1 MTMNLQHCT
10 RGVAFRGEHN
20 TQRGRVVMIRWIH
33 AGQSVAAAF
42 LGSLVECVEGAT
54 TVLAV
59 GTVRGWRSAL
69 AGALAGVA
77 VLAGLVGLLGPA
89 LSTIPVSLLQVVI
102 GVLLLLFGLSWLRKA
117 VMRAGGVMPLRDE
130 QRAFASTTATLRMP
144 TATTSRR
151 RWDRVALIASFKA
164 VLLEGV
170 EVVFIVLAAGA
181 ASQTILPAS
190 LGAVGA
196 TLVVTLAVLAL
207 RRPLARVPENTLKFT
222 VAVLLASFGTFWVV
236 EGLGIPWPGG
246 DLAILGLAAAFLSGS
261 LLVVEMLRRH
271 AGAMRRSRGAA

>member
-1 MTMNLQHCT
+1 
-10 RGVAFRGEHN
+10 
-20 TQRGRVVMIRWIH
+20 MITWIH
-33 AGQSVAAAF
+33 AGPSVAAAF
-42 LGSLVECVEGAT
+42 LGSLVECVEAAT
-54 TVLAV
+54 IVLAV

-196 TLVVTLAVLAL
+196 TLVVTLAALAL

-246 DLAILGLAAAFLSGS
+246 DLAILGLAAAFFAGS
-261 LLVVEMLRRH
+261 LVMVEVLRRH

>member
-1 MTMNLQHCT
+1 
-10 RGVAFRGEHN
+10 
-20 TQRGRVVMIRWIH
+20 MITWIH
-33 AGQSVAAAF
+33 AGPSVAAAF
-42 LGSLVECVEGAT
+42 LGSLVECVEAAT
-54 TVLAV
+54 IVLAV

-196 TLVVTLAVLAL
+196 TLVVTLAALAL

-246 DLAILGLAAAFLSGS
+246 DLAILGLAAAFLAGS
-261 LLVVEMLRRH
+261 LVMVEVLRRH

>member
-1 MTMNLQHCT
+1 
-10 RGVAFRGEHN
+10 
-20 TQRGRVVMIRWIH
+20 MITWIH
-33 AGQSVAAAF
+33 AGPSVAAAF
-42 LGSLVECVEGAT
+42 LGSLVECVEAAT
-54 TVLAV
+54 IVLAV

-89 LSTIPVSLLQVVI
+89 LSTIPVSLLQVII
-102 GVLLLLFGLSWLRKA
+102 GVLLVLFGLSWLRKA

-196 TLVVTLAVLAL
+196 TLVVTLAALAL

-246 DLAILGLAAAFLSGS
+246 DLAILGLAAAFFAGS
-261 LLVVEMLRRH
+261 LVMVEVLRRH

>member
-1 MTMNLQHCT
+1 
-10 RGVAFRGEHN
+10 
-20 TQRGRVVMIRWIH
+20 MITWIH
-33 AGQSVAAAF
+33 AGPSVAAAF
-42 LGSLVECVEGAT
+42 LGSLVECVEAAT
-54 TVLAV
+54 IVLAV

-89 LSTIPVSLLQVVI
+89 LSTIPVSLLQVII
-102 GVLLLLFGLSWLRKA
+102 GVLLVLFGLSWLRKA

-196 TLVVTLAVLAL
+196 TLIVTLAALAL

-246 DLAILGLAAAFLSGS
+246 DLAILGLAAAFFAGS
-261 LLVVEMLRRH
+261 LVMVEVLRRH

>member
-1 MTMNLQHCT
+1 
-10 RGVAFRGEHN
+10 
-20 TQRGRVVMIRWIH
+20 MITWIH
-33 AGQSVAAAF
+33 AGPSVAAAF
-42 LGSLVECVEGAT
+42 LGSLVECVEAAT
-54 TVLAV
+54 IVLAV

-69 AGALAGVA
+69 AGTIAGFA

-102 GVLLLLFGLSWLRKA
+102 GLLLLLFGLSWLRKA
-117 VMRAGGVMPLRDE
+117 VMRASGAMPLRDE
-130 QRAFASTTATLRMP
+130 ERTFASTTATLRTP
-144 TATTSRR
+144 SAATAR
-151 RWDRVALIASFKA
+151 RWDRVALIATFKA

-181 ASQTILPAS
+181 ASQTIIPAS

-196 TLVVTLAVLAL
+196 ALAVTFVALAL

-222 VAVLLASFGTFWVV
+222 VAVLLAGFGTFWVV

-246 DLAILGLAAAFLSGS
+246 DLAILGLAAAYLAGS
-261 LLVVEMLRRH
+261 LLVVQVLRVDPR
-271 AGAMRRSRGAA
+271 AKSRTSDGEGQRRRV

>member
-1 MTMNLQHCT
+1 
-10 RGVAFRGEHN
+10 
-20 TQRGRVVMIRWIH
+20 MITWIH
-33 AGQSVAAAF
+33 AGPSVAAAF
-42 LGSLVECVEGAT
+42 LGSLVECVEAAT
-54 TVLAV
+54 IVLAV

-170 EVVFIVLAAGA
+170 EVVFIVLAARA

-196 TLVVTLAVLAL
+196 ALAVTLAALAL

-222 VAVLLASFGTFWVV
+222 VAVLLASFGTFWVA

-261 LLVVEMLRRH
+261 LLVVETLRRH

>member
-1 MTMNLQHCT
+1 
-10 RGVAFRGEHN
+10 
-20 TQRGRVVMIRWIH
+20 MITWIH
-33 AGQSVAAAF
+33 LGPSVAAAF
-42 LGSLVECVEGAT
+42 LGSLVECVEAAT
-54 TVLAV
+54 IVLAV

-69 AGALAGVA
+69 AGTTAGVT

-89 LSTIPVSLLQVVI
+89 L
-102 GVLLLLFGLSWLRKA
+102 A
-117 VMRAGGVMPLRDE
+117 
-130 QRAFASTTATLRMP
+130 
-144 TATTSRR
+144 
-151 RWDRVALIASFKA
+151 
-164 VLLEGV
+164 
-170 EVVFIVLAAGA
+170 
-181 ASQTILPAS
+181 
-190 LGAVGA
+190 
-196 TLVVTLAVLAL
+196 VTLAALAL

>member
-1 MTMNLQHCT
+1 
-10 RGVAFRGEHN
+10 
-20 TQRGRVVMIRWIH
+20 MITWIH
-33 AGQSVAAAF
+33 AGPSVAAAF
-42 LGSLVECVEGAT
+42 LGSLVECVEAAT
-54 TVLAV
+54 IVLAV

-102 GVLLLLFGLSWLRKA
+102 GALLLLFGLSWLRKA

-196 TLVVTLAVLAL
+196 TLVVTLAALAL

-246 DLAILGLAAAFLSGS
+246 DLAILGLAAAYFAGS
-261 LLVVEMLRRH
+261 LVMVEVLRRH
-271 AGAMRRSRGAA
+271 AGAMRRSRGAT

>member
-1 MTMNLQHCT
+1 
-10 RGVAFRGEHN
+10 
-20 TQRGRVVMIRWIH
+20 MITWIH
-33 AGQSVAAAF
+33 AGPSVAAAF
-42 LGSLVECVEGAT
+42 LGSLVECVEAAT
-54 TVLAV
+54 IVLAV

-89 LSTIPVSLLQVVI
+89 LSTIPVSLLQVII
-102 GVLLLLFGLSWLRKA
+102 GVLLVLFGLSWLRKA

-190 LGAVGA
+190 LGAIGA
-196 TLVVTLAVLAL
+196 TLVVTLAALAL

-246 DLAILGLAAAFLSGS
+246 DLAILGLAAAFFAGS
-261 LLVVEMLRRH
+261 LVMVEVLRRH